1 MNLVVVSQHHLV
13 GTNQGEPRDCVD
25 SRLTDFLLSLA
36 CASVTMPNS
45 AAEAIVVMRHIRP
58 NGIVLSGGNNIGEEH
73 QRDATERGLLDYAVH
88 ENLPVLGI
96 CRGMQMMNHYLGGS
110 LAGVS
115 GHVATEHAIR
125 GDQPGF
131 LRVAVNSYHHYQ
143 LDRLGDGLT
152 VAARSEDGTIEAV
165 THEKHPWLGI
175 MWHPERVAP
184 FDQDD
189 RELVA
194 DLLIHRRFPEVIR
207 DA

>member
-1 MNLVVVSQHHLV
+1 
-13 GTNQGEPRDCVD
+13 
-25 SRLTDFLLSLA
+25 
-36 CASVTMPNS
+36 
-45 AAEAIVVMRHIRP
+45 
-58 NGIVLSGGNNIGEEH
+58 
-73 QRDATERGLLDYAVH
+73 
-88 ENLPVLGI
+88 
-96 CRGMQMMNHYLGGS
+96 MMNHYLGGS